1 MSRRD
6 LPASVTLLAW
16 RAAWVSL
23 IVVLSLTVVLALLIA
38 YHGEETQAALT
49 PYRFDERWQ
58 IRSGTIEVDRL
69 TLHPT
74 AQSIS
79 VALRPIDVP
88 NGRFTVQTRATFNQ
102 PTGAA
107 GLIVQAD
114 DADHFVAFI
123 ISADGYFRLSDYRSG
138 TWIDR
143 VPWRTWPHIRRDGS
157 PNILRAK
164 CRDDACT
171 FFVNDEWTWQA
182 ESIPATLK
190 VGVIATG
197 LDASSGGE
205 VMFEQFALQS
215 P

>member
-1 MSRRD
+1 MSRQD
-6 LPASVTLLAW
+6 LPASATLLAW

-23 IVVLSLTVVLALLIA
+23 LVVFSLTVVFALLIA

-58 IRSGTIEVDRL
+58 IRSGTVEVDRL

-74 AQSIS
+74 AQAIG
-79 VALRPIDVP
+79 VALRPIDV
-88 NGRFTVQTRATFNQ
+88 NDGRFTVQTRATFDR

-123 ISADGYFRLSDYRSG
+123 ISADGYFRLSDYRNG
-138 TWIDR
+138 MWIDR

-157 PNILRAK
+157 PNTLRAT

-182 ESIPATLK
+182 ESIPATQK
-190 VGVIATG
+190 VGVFATG
-197 LDASSGGE
+197 LDAISGGE